1 MHSWFEVAQRMCAR
15 GADDRILPIIP
26 LSSSTG
32 AGNRIWESEAGL
44 LADAPEEPRNRR
56 IRGRRVGRQAQIIP
70 TDCSTEDQVD
80 GSILV

>member
-1 MHSWFEVAQRMCAR
+1 MCAR
-15 GADDRILPIIP
+15 RTDDRVVPMIP

-32 AGNRIWESEAGL
+32 DDHPFWESEAEL
-44 LADAPEEPRNRR
+44 LGVAPEEPDNRR
-56 IRGRRVGRQAQIIP
+56 IRGRRVGRQAHIIL